1 MSYFFAIILI
11 LILVW
16 MFFGDRIRQWL
27 QRRMME
33 KFEDAVRTRMGMPT
47 AKEERRQRRAAE
59 KQARANYASSG
70 GRRSKDGWSHPGP
83 AAQSSQSVGD
93 TIIPRE
99 YAEDVEYVEYKE
111 YSSTTTVISE
121 ENPATG
127 RTKTRVVTESQVS
140 DVEYVEIKTP
150 SNKK

>member
-16 MFFGDRIRQWL
+16 MFFGDRIRHWL

-33 KFEDAVRTRMGMPT
+33 KFEDAVRARMGMPS
-47 AKEERRQRRAAE
+47 AKEERRQRKAAE
-59 KQARANYASSG
+59 KQARNNSTYN
-70 GRRSKDGWSHPGP
+70 GRRQKDGAYYNPGP
-83 AAQSSQSVGD
+83 NAGAASSQSVGD

-111 YSSTTTVISE
+111 YSTSTTVISE
-121 ENPATG
+121 EDTTTG
-127 RTKTRVVTESQVS
+127 RTKTRVITESQVS
-140 DVEYVEIKTP
+140 DVEFVEIK
-150 SNKK
+150 SK